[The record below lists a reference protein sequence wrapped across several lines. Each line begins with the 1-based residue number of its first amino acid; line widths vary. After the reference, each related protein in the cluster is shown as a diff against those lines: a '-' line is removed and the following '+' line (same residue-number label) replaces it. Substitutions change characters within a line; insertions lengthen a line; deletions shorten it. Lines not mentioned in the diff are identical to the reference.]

1 MNYDD
6 HMEPEQLLRRLAYGR
21 AAPLLPYRAQAD
33 ARFYGRLI
41 DALSN
46 QHAVLVKQGAERTC
60 RNLAA
65 RLKEELP
72 ADLYAVGVL
81 EAPERD
87 AWLLMVYNRVIPEL
101 RYPPQRDAT
110 GTAWVGMPE
119 ISRMLQLSY
128 RQTHTVVKRSGIEIR
143 REGGRGIIKVRQ
155 RDLVILANRP
165 GRRRKRPKV
174 TIT

>member
-21 AAPLLPYRAQAD
+21 AAPLLPHM
-33 ARFYGRLI
+33 ARMDYKFFGRLI

-60 RNLAA
+60 RNYAA

-81 EAPERD
+81 EAPERN
-87 AWLLMVYNRVIPEL
+87 AWLLMVYNRIVPEL
-101 RYPPQRDAT
+101 RYPPDRDAT
-110 GTAWVGMPE
+110 GTDWVGLPE
-119 ISRMLQLSY
+119 VARMLRITYQQA
-128 RQTHTVVKRSGIEIR
+128 RTVVHRSNIPVR
-143 REGGRGIIKVRQ
+143 REGGRSIIKVRQ

-165 GRRRKRPKV
+165 RRWKRRRAS
-174 TIT
+174 TA